1 MDDNAW
7 FVLVAGLT
15 LTTTKET
22 MTRILVTG
30 ASGGIGRKTLQQ
42 LLKLRPAA
50 QLVGL
55 VRDPTKAQDLAAL
68 GIELRRGDYLDQ
80 ASLRAAF
87 EGIEKVMLI
96 STHAFTPRND
106 AHGNVIDAAAVA
118 GVEHLVFMPV
128 HRKPGSSFSMKEV
141 TEEDIFTVGKLK
153 ASALAWTLVEHPPFM
168 DSLGG
173 FLGPKVLE
181 TGVRGPAASGKFA
194 AATRDDLAA
203 AHAAILTGQGHER
216 VSYNLAGDPAVSFQ
230 DVAGILSELC
240 HRNVPYVTVSDAE
253 YLETLAAAGLPAHV
267 RPFILQWVRGMA
279 AGEWED
285 TPGDLE
291 KLIGR
296 KPTSAAEYLREVYVP
311 AAPR

>member
-1 MDDNAW
+1 
-7 FVLVAGLT
+7 
-15 LTTTKET
+15 

-30 ASGGIGRKTLQQ
+30 ASGGIGRKTLQH
-42 LLKLRPAA
+42 LLKLMPAA
-50 QLVGL
+50 QLVGF
-55 VRDPTKAQDLAAL
+55 VREPAKAQDLAAL
-68 GIELRRGDYLDQ
+68 GVELRRGDYLDT
-80 ASLRAAF
+80 ASLLAAF

-96 STHAFTPRND
+96 STHAFTPRNE
-106 AHGNVIDAAAVA
+106 AHGNVIDAAAAA
-118 GVEHLVFMPV
+118 GVRHLVFMPV

-141 TEEDIFTVGKLK
+141 TEEDLFTVGKLK

-168 DSLGG
+168 DSLSLY
-173 FLGPKVLE
+173 LGPKVLE

-203 AHAAILTGQGHER
+203 AHAAILTGQGHESE
-216 VSYNLAGDPAVSFQ
+216 SYNLAGDPAISFQ
-230 DVAGILSELC
+230 DIAKILSELS
-240 HRNVPYVTVSDAE
+240 HRTVPYVTISDAE
-253 YLETLAAAGLPAHV
+253 YLETLAVAGLPAHV
-267 RPFILQWVRGMA
+267 RPFVLQWVQGMA

-296 KPTSAAEYLREVYVP
+296 KPTSATEYLRELYVP

>member
-1 MDDNAW
+1 
-7 FVLVAGLT
+7 
-15 LTTTKET
+15 

-30 ASGGIGRKTLQQ
+30 ASGGIGRKTLQH
-42 LLKLRPAA
+42 LLKLMPAA
-50 QLVGL
+50 QLVGF
-55 VRDPTKAQDLAAL
+55 VREPAKAQDLAAL
-68 GIELRRGDYLDQ
+68 GVELRRGDYLDT
-80 ASLRAAF
+80 ASLLAAF

-96 STHAFTPRND
+96 STHAFTPRNE
-106 AHGNVIDAAAVA
+106 AHGNVIDAAAA
-118 GVEHLVFMPV
+118 GVRHLVFMPV

-141 TEEDIFTVGKLK
+141 TEEDLFTVGKLK

-168 DSLGG
+168 DSLSLY
-173 FLGPKVLE
+173 LGPKVLE

-203 AHAAILTGQGHER
+203 AHAAILTGQGHESE
-216 VSYNLAGDPAVSFQ
+216 SYNLAGDPAISFQ
-230 DVAGILSELC
+230 DIAKILSELS
-240 HRNVPYVTVSDAE
+240 HRTVPYVTISDAE
-253 YLETLAAAGLPAHV
+253 YLETLAVAGLPAHV
-267 RPFILQWVRGMA
+267 RPFVLQWVQGMA

-296 KPTSAAEYLREVYVP
+296 KPTSATEYLRELYVP